1 MLELYF
7 GHLGKAI
14 LKDGSTQVAEFSISF
29 LQAVYAT
36 FSIQQG
42 KYLLAGDI
50 IFRGHI
56 LDLVFF
62 QKLNKTALYYYLFAF
77 SLFLPLVWFVY
88 SKSWRI
94 IC

>member
-1 MLELYF
+1 MVQPKSRNF
-7 GHLGKAI
+7 
-14 LKDGSTQVAEFSISF
+14 QFPF

-62 QKLNKTALYYYLFAF
+62 SKT
-77 SLFLPLVWFVY
+77 
-88 SKSWRI
+88 KQNCI
-94 IC
+94 ILLSFIGL